1 MIDIENINK
10 SFDKKLI
17 ISDINLH
24 IPKGEIICFLG
35 PSGSGKTTLIRL
47 ISGAISPDTGQIR
60 INGIPMPNLEMLSRI
75 GFMPQSDSIYDNL
88 SAIDN
93 LKFFG
98 GLYKM
103 DKKTFNERIE
113 KAIEMVGLTEDKFK
127 LVSKFSGGMKKR
139 LSLAIATLNDPDL
152 LLLDEPTVGID
163 PILRRS
169 IWKQFLAWRD
179 AGKTLLVCTHVMD
192 EVNECNKAA
201 LINEGHL
208 IAYDSVSNLLSQ
220 AKNGHIEELFIKSK

>member
-1 MIDIENINK
+1 M
-10 SFDKKLI
+10 
-17 ISDINLH
+17 
-24 IPKGEIICFLG
+24 
-35 PSGSGKTTLIRL
+35 
-47 ISGAISPDTGQIR
+47 
-60 INGIPMPNLEMLSRI
+60 
-75 GFMPQSDSIYDNL
+75 
-88 SAIDN
+88 
-93 LKFFG
+93 
-98 GLYKM
+98 
-103 DKKTFNERIE
+103 
-113 KAIEMVGLTEDKFK
+113 
-127 LVSKFSGGMKKR
+127 
-139 LSLAIATLNDPDL
+139 

-179 AGKTLLVCTHVMD
+179 AGKTLLVSTHVMD